1 MDRSLHTLSPLAPP
15 NSQWVLAME
24 WLSGKYL
31 TKLVTVLLHNLL
43 NLCGDDGLIR
53 GWKWNE
59 FTESEIPVSTQG
71 NHMEPVVDLVN
82 PQHRGP
88 WGALSPTPENNAIAL
103 GTQDASIFSA
113 AGDSCA
119 YCLDVETTK
128 IKKGFR
134 GHLDYLH
141 CIVSRNS
148 SNQVITGSEDGTARI
163 WDCKSGKCIR
173 VFDQGKDKKL
183 NRFSTSVRCI
193 ALDSSNSWLVAVV
206 RAYQFG
212 ICTLLSVFRGLLLVH
227 IRQQPSKANSIA
239 STSCWIRTFPQ
250 FIRSK
255 WEDSFTNTMH
265 SAVRILWLF
274 TFIRGYFSLR
284 IHFPRSFL
292 FLKAVSI
299 WSGTL
304 VPSTVTAI
312 GGYGGLVDVISQ
324 VRSHYCTFCCS
335 RA

>member
-103 GTQDASIFSA
+103 GTQ
-113 AGDSCA
+113 
-119 YCLDVETTK
+119 ETTK

-193 ALDSSNSWLVAVV
+193 ALDSSNSWLLNRVAYQNIVHVHRLVAVV

>member
-239 STSCWIRTFPQ
+239 S
-250 FIRSK
+250 
-255 WEDSFTNTMH
+255 DLLMH
-265 SAVRILWLF
+265 Q
-274 TFIRGYFSLR
+274 T
-284 IHFPRSFL
+284 
-292 FLKAVSI
+292 
-299 WSGTL
+299 
-304 VPSTVTAI
+304 
-312 GGYGGLVDVISQ
+312 
-324 VRSHYCTFCCS
+324 
-335 RA
+335 

>member
-103 GTQDASIFSA
+103 GTQ
-113 AGDSCA
+113 
-119 YCLDVETTK
+119 ETTK

-193 ALDSSNSWLVAVV
+193 ALDSSNSWLVLAVGSEPFLSLFDLNGKILS
-206 RAYQFG
+206 R
-212 ICTLLSVFRGLLLVH
+212 IPCTPQSAFSGSLHSSGVTSLSEYIFLGV
-227 IRQQPSKANSIA
+227 
-239 STSCWIRTFPQ
+239 SCF
-250 FIRSK
+250 
-255 WEDSFTNTMH
+255 
-265 SAVRILWLF
+265 
-274 TFIRGYFSLR
+274 
-284 IHFPRSFL
+284 
-292 FLKAVSI
+292 
-299 WSGTL
+299 
-304 VPSTVTAI
+304 
-312 GGYGGLVDVISQ
+312 
-324 VRSHYCTFCCS
+324 
-335 RA
+335 

>member
-82 PQHRGP
+82 PQHRTHP
-88 WGALSPTPENNAIAL
+88 YFLLLVILVHIVWTWYVLA
-103 GTQDASIFSA
+103 QDQIYPDCF
-113 AGDSCA
+113 
-119 YCLDVETTK
+119 VTIQETTK

-148 SNQVITGSEDGTARI
+148 SNQVLAVGSEPFLSLFDLNGKILSRI
-163 WDCKSGKCIR
+163 PCTPQSAFSGSLHSSG
-173 VFDQGKDKKL
+173 V
-183 NRFSTSVRCI
+183 TS
-193 ALDSSNSWLVAVV
+193 
-206 RAYQFG
+206 
-212 ICTLLSVFRGLLLVH
+212 LSEYIFLGV
-227 IRQQPSKANSIA
+227 
-239 STSCWIRTFPQ
+239 SCF
-250 FIRSK
+250 
-255 WEDSFTNTMH
+255 
-265 SAVRILWLF
+265 
-274 TFIRGYFSLR
+274 
-284 IHFPRSFL
+284 
-292 FLKAVSI
+292 
-299 WSGTL
+299 
-304 VPSTVTAI
+304 
-312 GGYGGLVDVISQ
+312 
-324 VRSHYCTFCCS
+324 
-335 RA
+335 